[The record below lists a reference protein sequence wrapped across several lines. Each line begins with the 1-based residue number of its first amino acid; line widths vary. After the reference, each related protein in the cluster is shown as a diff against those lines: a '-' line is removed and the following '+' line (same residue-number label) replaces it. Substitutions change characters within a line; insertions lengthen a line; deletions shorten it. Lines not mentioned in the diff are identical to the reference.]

1 MWSKAFLK
9 SILPICTVGLSG
21 LQCTLTVFR
30 LDVLVMTRQTTN
42 SFLFM
47 AVGYSSTNLAK
58 TNVESGLAIID
69 HPYSCMWYVRGQCH
83 HGMSAFWDVAVFP
96 SFVWV
101 GRVAPNSFVV
111 VRIPANTLLYF
122 KFWIRTGCFFNRSSW
137 LSVPKCITYSCMNR
151 F

>member
-69 HPYSCMWYVRGQCH
+69 HPYSCQHFGTSQSSHRLFG
-83 HGMSAFWDVAVFP
+83 S
-96 SFVWV
+96 
-101 GRVAPNSFVV
+101 VV
-111 VRIPANTLLYF
+111 
-122 KFWIRTGCFFNRSSW
+122 
-137 LSVPKCITYSCMNR
+137 
-151 F
+151 